1 MYLFLFNIISVP
13 ELLQLGLLVKCLSCY
28 PAIRIEALKG
38 TQGWMTVWKNYTPNL
53 IFIDHLTNA
62 VERDEGLKYTVYV
75 AVDAEVQEVASVRQ
89 VALVVRHCLP
99 ALVHCLHSRLLAQ
112 VC

>member
-1 MYLFLFNIISVP
+1 
-13 ELLQLGLLVKCLSCY
+13 
-28 PAIRIEALKG
+28 
-38 TQGWMTVWKNYTPNL
+38 MTVWKNYTPNL

-89 VALVVRHCLP
+89 VALVVWARVRHCLP